1 MVEAVHDGRELAHYL
16 PPWADVSIIGI
27 AGSSGSGKSTLSR
40 AIVSELSLP
49 WVVILSMDSFYKTLD
64 ETNSKLAFQN
74 EYDFDSPDAI
84 DFDVLVERLR
94 DLKAGLKETTS
105 IYSPHVLILEGILAL
120 YDPRVLELLD
130 MKIFCEA
137 DADTCLSRRILR
149 DVEERGRDIEGCI
162 KQWFAFVKP
171 NFERYVEPQRK
182 VADIIVPR
190 GVQNRVAINMVIQ
203 YIERR
208 LLEKS
213 TSHRAHL
220 KRLGLAFEDQPLS
233 DRVLVLGQ
241 TPQVRGMNTIIQD
254 IGTDPEEFVFYF
266 DRMATLLVENAMNN
280 IYFAEKVV
288 QTATGHKYCGL
299 ISTGE
304 TSAVVIL
311 RGGAALETGLKRV
324 IPDCRTGRV
333 LIQSNIRTGEPELHY
348 LKLPENIHSHNSVL
362 LLDPQ
367 MSSGGA
373 ALMAVQVLLD
383 HGVSQDRIV
392 FVTYFAARDVVLL
405 PGIKLRI
412 HVPPNRPDVP
422 ALLLNTYSRAASK
435 TPGRPAEGVPVV
447 CVPLNSPVLN
457 KQGQRL
463 ISQEEQDSS
472 ANEQPEINPW
482 SAKKEDLFGYGVVA
496 KILGVEG
503 GGNEGFSLLVEGVNR
518 VQIDKIK
525 QETPYFEGTVTY
537 KYDPVVAPNDDE
549 ISKLFLQLKS
559 ISLKLAAFLRL
570 TSLISRSSGNMGLSP
585 LVIQKLG
592 VFIRSKRLSDAGFFA
607 DFMVNIVDASFEERL
622 QILST
627 VNIAGRLRKAVELVE
642 RQVQNFEKN
651 VTITHITSTSDS
663 DEDGDR
669 PVRDR
674 SRMPNRMARYPL
686 PKGFSFPPGLPG
698 MNGPQDDE
706 KEPNEMDDLKK
717 KLEAAKL
724 SPEAAKVA
732 ERELKRLKKM
742 SPAQAEYSVI
752 RNYLENLAEIPWTI
766 VTEDRLGADTLSRA
780 RKQLDDDHYGLEKV
794 KKRLLEYL
802 AVLKLKQ
809 SINENVDAQVT
820 KAEEDAALTEDGDK
834 DGASAQIDTLKAKRM
849 VDKSPIMLLVGPPGV
864 GKTSLAKSVATALGR
879 KFHRISLGGVRDE
892 AEIRGHRRTYV
903 AAMPGLI
910 VNGLKKVGVANPVF
924 LLDEIDK
931 VGGSNFHGDP
941 SAAMLE
947 VLDPEQNHT
956 FMDHYINIPIDL
968 SKVLFI
974 ATANSLDTI
983 PAPLLDRMET
993 IYLSGYT
1000 TLEKR
1005 HIAQRHLIP
1014 KQIRTNGLE
1023 DGQVKFND
1031 EVVAKIIESYTRE
1044 SGVRNLERE
1053 IGSVCR
1059 AKAVEYADAKDSSH
1073 LENYNPQ
1080 LSVEDVEEILG
1091 IERFEEE
1098 IAEQTSRP
1106 GIVTGLVAYSSGGNG
1121 SILFIEVAD
1130 MPGNGTVQLTG
1141 TLGDV
1146 LKESVEVALTWVK
1159 AHAFELG
1166 LTHDSSEN
1174 IMKNRSIH
1182 DGPSAGMAHTI
1193 ALISLFSGKAVPPTV
1208 AMTGEISLRGR
1219 VTAVGGIKEKLIGAL
1234 RAGVKTVLLP
1244 AQNRKDVKDL
1254 PQEVKEGLQIIP
1266 IRHIWEAMRHIWPD
1280 SHWPGEENFA
1290 GIESRL

>member
-1 MVEAVHDGRELAHYL
+1 MAPIR
-16 PPWADVSIIGI
+16 
-27 AGSSGSGKSTLSR
+27 T
-40 AIVSELSLP
+40 
-49 WVVILSMDSFYKTLD
+49 
-64 ETNSKLAFQN
+64 
-74 EYDFDSPDAI
+74 
-84 DFDVLVERLR
+84 
-94 DLKAGLKETTS
+94 
-105 IYSPHVLILEGILAL
+105 
-120 YDPRVLELLD
+120 
-130 MKIFCEA
+130 
-137 DADTCLSRRILR
+137 
-149 DVEERGRDIEGCI
+149 
-162 KQWFAFVKP
+162 
-171 NFERYVEPQRK
+171 
-182 VADIIVPR
+182 
-190 GVQNRVAINMVIQ
+190 
-203 YIERR
+203 
-208 LLEKS
+208 
-213 TSHRAHL
+213 
-220 KRLGLAFEDQPLS
+220 
-233 DRVLVLGQ
+233 
-241 TPQVRGMNTIIQD
+241 
-254 IGTDPEEFVFYF
+254 
-266 DRMATLLVENAMNN
+266 ATLP
-280 IYFAEKVV
+280 I
-288 QTATGHKYCGL
+288 
-299 ISTGE
+299 
-304 TSAVVIL
+304 
-311 RGGAALETGLKRV
+311 
-324 IPDCRTGRV
+324 IP
-333 LIQSNIRTGEPELHY
+333 L
-348 LKLPENIHSHNSVL
+348 
-362 LLDPQ
+362 
-367 MSSGGA
+367 
-373 ALMAVQVLLD
+373 
-383 HGVSQDRIV
+383 
-392 FVTYFAARDVVLL
+392 ARDTVLL

-422 ALLLNTYSRAASK
+422 ALLLNAYSRAASK
-435 TPGRPAEGVPVV
+435 TPGRPAEGISVV

-457 KQGQRL
+457 QHGQRL
-463 ISQEEQDSS
+463 ISQEEQDSKPK
-472 ANEQPEINPW
+472 ERPEIDPW
-482 SAKKEDLFGYGVVA
+482 TAKKEDLFGYGVVSR
-496 KILGVEG
+496 ILGVEG

-518 VQIDKIK
+518 VQIDKVK
-525 QETPYFEGTVTY
+525 QEAPYFEGKVTY
-537 KYDPVVAPNDDE
+537 QYDSVTPNDVE
-549 ISKLFLQLKS
+549 ITKLFLQLKS
-559 ISLKLAAFLRL
+559 VSLKLAAFLRL
-570 TSLISRSSGNMGLSP
+570 TSLISRSSGSMALSP
-585 LVIQKLG
+585 TVIQRLG
-592 VFIRSKRLSDAGFFA
+592 IFIRSKRLSDAGFFA
-607 DFMVNIVDASFEERL
+607 DFMTNIVDASLEERL
-622 QILST
+622 QVLAAIDVTS
-627 VNIAGRLRKAVELVE
+627 RLQKTVELVE

-651 VTITHITSTSDS
+651 VTITHVTTSVPSDP
-663 DEDGDR
+663 DEDR
-669 PVRDR
+669 ER
-674 SRMPNRMARYPL
+674 SIRERRVPNGMVRYPL

-698 MNGPQDDE
+698 MSGPHDDE
-706 KEPNEMDDLKK
+706 KEPNEVDELKR

-752 RNYLENLAEIPWTI
+752 RNYLENLAEIPWTT

-820 KAEEDAALTEDGDK
+820 KAEEEAALTEEGDK
-834 DGASAQIDTLKAKRM
+834 DGASAKVNTLKAKRM

-864 GKTSLAKSVATALGR
+864 GKTSLAKSIATALGR

-947 VLDPEQNHT
+947 VLDPEQNHS
-956 FMDHYINIPIDL
+956 FVDHYINIPIDL

-983 PAPLLDRMET
+983 PPPLLDRMET

-1023 DGQVKFND
+1023 DGLVKFND
-1031 EVVAKIIESYTRE
+1031 DVVAKIIESYTRE

-1059 AKAVEYADAKDSSH
+1059 AKAVEYAEAKDSSH
-1073 LENYNPQ
+1073 LEKYKPE
-1080 LSVEDVEEILG
+1080 LSVEDIEEILG
-1091 IERFEEE
+1091 IEKFEEE
-1098 IAEQTSRP
+1098 IAERSSRP

-1130 MPGNGTVQLTG
+1130 MPGNGTVKLTG

-1146 LKESVEVALTWVK
+1146 LKESVEVALSWVK

-1166 LTHDSSEN
+1166 LTNDPTEN

-1182 DGPSAGMAHTI
+1182 VHCPAGAIPKDGPSAGVAHTI
-1193 ALISLFSGKAVPPTV
+1193 ALISLFSGKAVPPTI

-1244 AQNRKDVKDL
+1244 AQNRKDIKDL
-1254 PQEVKEGLQIIP
+1254 PQEVKDGLEIIP

-1280 SHWPGEENFA
+1280 THWPGEENFA